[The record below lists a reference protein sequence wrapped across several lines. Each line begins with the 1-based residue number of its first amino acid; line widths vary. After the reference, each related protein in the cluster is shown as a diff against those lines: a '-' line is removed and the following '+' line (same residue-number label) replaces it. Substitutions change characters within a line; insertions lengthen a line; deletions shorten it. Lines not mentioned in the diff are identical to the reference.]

1 VVLSSVLILSCTL
14 GFQEQSRATAPEE
27 PPAQG
32 KVQAPA
38 RTPQKSAAPSTKDQ
52 KSVAPKTPESA
63 GKPSTAKKSDK
74 KPQAPAATAPPANAP
89 GSIPDVR
96 VRTQAEM
103 RKRSEFLMPPGSSP
117 EDRYNPDAII
127 DWRDVPPWRQASFFG
142 IRARGQFFVYVV
154 DCSGSMI
161 DDDRFPR
168 ATIELRRSVM
178 ALREPQ
184 KFEVIFYNT
193 ESIPMP
199 GGPIARTADFH
210 AKQQLLTWLR
220 VIEPDSGTD
229 PRMAMKQAL
238 SLRPDAVFLLSDGAF
253 PDGTV
258 QEIGRI
264 NTRKVPIHCVD
275 LAGGLGGDHLKRI
288 AEANGGTYA
297 SRPGD
302 LQGRP

>member
-1 VVLSSVLILSCTL
+1 LVLSSVLILLCTL
-14 GFQEQSRATAPEE
+14 GLQEQSKPAAPPPRAEAQSTATAPQKERSAAIKDKGTGPAKTPAAARTTPAAAKDRKPQPAAAIGTPSRATA
-27 PPAQG
+27 
-32 KVQAPA
+32 AP
-38 RTPQKSAAPSTKDQ
+38 Q
-52 KSVAPKTPESA
+52 E
-63 GKPSTAKKSDK
+63 
-74 KPQAPAATAPPANAP
+74 
-89 GSIPDVR
+89 VR

-117 EDRYNPDAII
+117 NDRYDPDAVV
-127 DWRDVPPWRQASFFG
+127 DWSEVPPWRQTSFFG

-199 GGPIARTADFH
+199 GGPIARTADFA
-210 AKQQLLTWLR
+210 AKQQMLTWLR
-220 VIEPDSGTD
+220 MIEPDAGTD
-229 PRMAMKQAL
+229 PRLAMKQAL
-238 SLRPDAVFLLSDGAF
+238 MLQPDAVFLLSDGEF

-258 QEIGRI
+258 EAIART
-264 NTRKVPIHCVD
+264 NTRKIPIHCVD

-288 AEANGGTYA
+288 ARSSGGQYA